1 MLLMLETFKCCSETG
16 TCEDIKIELEIEIHQ
31 TNESIDQA
39 ELRIKQV
46 EIASN
51 KKLGQ
56 LQNLKSKV

>member
-16 TCEDIKIELEIEIHQ
+16 TCEDINIELEIEIHQ

-51 KKLGQ
+51 KKLEQ

>member
-16 TCEDIKIELEIEIHQ
+16 TCEDIKIDLEIEIHQ
-31 TNESIDQA
+31 TNESIAQA

-51 KKLGQ
+51 KKLEQ

>member
-39 ELRIKQV
+39 ELSIKQV

-51 KKLGQ
+51 KKLEQ

>member
-46 EIASN
+46 EIAS
-51 KKLGQ
+51 KQKLEQ